1 MFARKLGRI
10 AGFVLVLSV
19 VFGGAGA
26 AHADAS
32 DARRASAQTTAS
44 LGTDWD

>member
-1 MFARKLGRI
+1 MFAKKLGRI

-26 AHADAS
+26 ALADAG
-32 DARRASAQTTAS
+32 DKKLATVQTANIV
-44 LGTDWD
+44 TDWD

>member
-1 MFARKLGRI
+1 MFAKKLGRI

-26 AHADAS
+26 AHADAG
-32 DARRASAQTTAS
+32 DKYRASAQTTS
-44 LGTDWD
+44 IGTDWE